1 MNNACALISV
11 RKIQHFFQLRKLS
24 DFFKKDKKE
33 MINFKNFI
41 LHNSSFILS

>member
-11 RKIQHFFQLRKLS
+11 RKIQPFTG